1 MSYNFYNSSV
11 INDPQNWYHFTPGF
25 NSNELDVIYKGI
37 QSLEVQKATTIG
49 GIVDARSSR
58 VRWIPQNEQWQWL
71 YRKLMD
77 MAIEA
82 NNVLWNFDLISVD
95 ENIQYTEYHA
105 SEKGH
110 YGWHQD
116 FGPDNMCLRKVS
128 LTVQLSDPSEYEG
141 GDLEI
146 TKGGMSDESGY
157 KMHRGKGTV
166 VIFPSYMMHRVTP
179 VTRGIRRSFVL
190 WVGGSHYK

>member
-1 MSYNFYNSSV
+1 MSYNFHNSSI
-11 INDPQNWYHFTPGF
+11 INDPQNWYHFIPGF
-25 NSNELDVIYKGI
+25 TQNELDVIYKGI
-37 QSLEVQKATTIG
+37 QSLGEQKASTVG
-49 GIVDARSSR
+49 GVVEARSSR

-95 ENIQYTEYHA
+95 EEIQYTEYLA
-105 SEKGH
+105 SENGH

-146 TKGGMSDESGY
+146 SKGGLSEDSGY

-179 VTRGIRRSFVL
+179 ITRGTRRSFVL